1 VSTFLKMLL
10 SGVATGALQ
19 ARVRA
24 AGRSVAFVAVLA
36 VATLVTAAVGV
47 IGLAVAGYL
56 ALRPS
61 MPDYQAAL
69 IVSAVFAL
77 LAGAGA
83 LAIVARLKRRTV
95 ARAAARAEAA
105 PGAPSPLPGAGPVG
119 GDPVVRLI
127 STMVQSPAIMSALA
141 LGIAA
146 GRATKR
152 SRRD

>member
-1 VSTFLKMLL
+1 MLL

-47 IGLAVAGYL
+47 IGLALAGYF

-83 LAIVARLKRRTV
+83 LAIAARLKRRTV
-95 ARAAARAEAA
+95 ARAAARTGAA
-105 PGAPSPLPGAGPVG
+105 PGAHSPLPGAGPVS

>member
-1 VSTFLKMLL
+1 
-10 SGVATGALQ
+10 
-19 ARVRA
+19 
-24 AGRSVAFVAVLA
+24 
-36 VATLVTAAVGV
+36 
-47 IGLAVAGYL
+47 
-56 ALRPS
+56 

-105 PGAPSPLPGAGPVG
+105 PGAHSPLPGAGPVG

>member
-1 VSTFLKMLL
+1 M

-19 ARVRA
+19 ARARA
-24 AGRSVAFVAVLA
+24 AGRSAAVVAALA
-36 VATLVTAAVGV
+36 VVTLVTAAVGV
-47 IGLAVAGYL
+47 VGFALAGYL

-61 MPDYQAAL
+61 MPDYQAAS
-69 IVSAVFAL
+69 IVSAIFAL
-77 LAGAGA
+77 FAGACV
-83 LAIVARLKRRTV
+83 LAIAARLKRRT
-95 ARAAARAEAA
+95 AARSAMPADTAA
-105 PGAPSPLPGAGPVG
+105 GARPAPPGMGPVG

>member
-1 VSTFLKMLL
+1 MSTLLRLLL

-24 AGRSVAFVAVLA
+24 AGRSVGVVAVLA
-36 VATLVTAAVGV
+36 AGTLVTASVGV
-47 IGLAVAGYL
+47 IGFALAGYF

-69 IVSAVFAL
+69 VVSAFFAL
-77 LAGAGA
+77 LAGICA
-83 LAIVARLKRRTV
+83 LAIAARLKRRTGI
-95 ARAAARAEAA
+95 RSPMPAEATA
-105 PGAPSPLPGAGPVG
+105 GTQSALPGSGSVS

>member
-1 VSTFLKMLL
+1 MSTLLRLLL
-10 SGVATGALQ
+10 SGVATSALQ

-24 AGRSVAFVAVLA
+24 AGRSVAVVAVLA
-36 VATLVTAAVGV
+36 VVTLVTAAVGV
-47 IGLAVAGYL
+47 IVLALAGYL

-77 LAGAGA
+77 FAGTCV
-83 LAIVARLKRRTV
+83 LAIAARLKRRTI
-95 ARAAARAEAA
+95 ARSAMPADEAA
-105 PGAPSPLPGAGPVG
+105 GARPALPGAGPVG